1 MSSYSFY
8 LSRQDI
14 TTTPKQSYID
24 DFEMM
29 CDASYENAPNYFS
42 STSANAVQEETS
54 YGNKIFQNIT
64 CRVDSVVDPKT
75 GKTIGDDYKNFIL
88 LPSDDKVY
96 VGKLFKWQSNYWL
109 AINTNT
115 YESVTNGC
123 IVRRCN
129 NVLKWINAYGVLQT
143 EPCVIGYDLLQV
155 RDFRTPEWNLAQ
167 GEETI
172 YCQKNLISNEIKPNM
187 RFLIGT
193 KENISAWKVPGSG
206 IKNYAN
212 NQTLDNYSPSVLE
225 IKIEANFKNAETD
238 DFENGIAD
246 AYINNY
252 QIFIDQDSISQNV
265 GFSTTLTATV
275 YKDGS
280 LSTDTLIKWESSDED
295 ICSIDNDGLINLLAL
310 GNVTIKVSI
319 LNNLT
324 VFDEKSITVTNTP
337 IAEYDIRIIP
347 NVYGILEGTTE
358 TMECRLYLNEVAQA
372 DSIDFTVLGNV
383 PSYCY
388 TFTEID
394 GNHFSIANHRMYL
407 NFLNT
412 DETVVL
418 WEGKETSPL
427 IYTDRQNDMV
437 LTNSQIAETSDLI
450 IRASVT
456 GVMMKDFAFR
466 LKGVY

>member
-1 MSSYSFY
+1 MASYSYY

-14 TTTPKQSYID
+14 TTTPKQSYTN
-24 DFEMM
+24 DFQEI
-29 CDASYENAPNYFS
+29 CSAFYENAPNYFS
-42 STSANAVQEETS
+42 ADSADAVQEENS
-54 YGNKIFQNIT
+54 YGSKVFQNIT
-64 CRVDSVVDPKT
+64 CRVDSVIDPRT
-75 GKTIGDDYKNFIL
+75 GKAVGDDYKNFIL
-88 LPSDDKVY
+88 LPDADKVY
-96 VGKLFKWQSNYWL
+96 IGKLFKWKDNYWL
-109 AINTNT
+109 AVNTNT
-115 YESVTNGC
+115 YESLSNGC

-129 NVLKWINAYGVLQT
+129 NVLKWINTYGVLQT

-155 RDFRTPEWNLAQ
+155 RDFRTIDWNLAQ

-172 YCQKNLISNEIKPNM
+172 YCQKNLVSNEIQPNM

-193 KENISAWKVPGSG
+193 KENISAWKIPGAG
-206 IKNYAN
+206 IKNYTN
-212 NQTLDNYSPSVLE
+212 NKTLDNYSPSILE

-265 GFSTTLTATV
+265 GFTTTLTATV
-275 YKDGS
+275 YKDGALAS
-280 LSTDTLIKWESSDED
+280 DTLIKWESDNPL
-295 ICSIDNDGLINLLAL
+295 ICTISNSGVINFLAL
-310 GNVTIKVSI
+310 GATTIRARI
-319 LNNLT
+319 LNNQSI
-324 VFDEKSITVTNTP
+324 FDEKSVVVTNTP
-337 IAEYDIRIIP
+337 VVEYDIRINP

-358 TMECRLYLNEVAQA
+358 TMECNLFLNEVVQP

-388 TFTEID
+388 TFTVID
-394 GNHFSIANHRMYL
+394 GNHFSIANHRMFL

-412 DETVVL
+412 DETFVL

-427 IYTDRQNDMV
+427 IYTDRENDII
-437 LTNSQIAETSDLI
+437 LSNSQIAETSDLI
-450 IRASVT
+450 IRASVA
-456 GVMMKDFAFR
+456 GIMMKDFAFR